1 LTRGDGACAM
11 PSYSAN
17 IAASKD
23 LQEQAP
29 EFVDLL
35 RDLRIS
41 IEEMEQMQKQVD
53 IDGQDLE
60 VVSRQWIDEH
70 AGHIDAWIG

>member
-1 LTRGDGACAM
+1 
-11 PSYSAN
+11 
-17 IAASKD
+17 
-23 LQEQAP
+23 
-29 EFVDLL
+29 
-35 RDLRIS
+35 
-41 IEEMEQMQKQVD
+41 MEQMQKQVD